1 MTDRTIQRRI
11 HLIRHGETNWNRE
24 KRAQGQQD
32 SVLTDSGKQQAAD
45 LRNRLADFSFDAVY
59 CSSSVRT
66 RETAEILFADSGLD
80 IHYCDELREI
90 HMGPWEG
97 QLYAQLRLSHADQF
111 YAFWNQPDQFA
122 LDGAETYNDVQQRA
136 LQKLQRILDK
146 DPARELAIVSHGVVI
161 KTLLCDIEQRPLSRL
176 WDAPSMH
183 NCAHSIIDLYSDG
196 SRRISVYAD
205 QTYHHDRNN
214 YQ

>member
-1 MTDRTIQRRI
+1 MT
-11 HLIRHGETNWNRE
+11 ET
-24 KRAQGQQD
+24 
-32 SVLTDSGKQQAAD
+32 GKQQAAE
-45 LRNRLADFSFDAVY
+45 LRNRLANFSFDAVY
-59 CSSSVRT
+59 CSSSLRT

-111 YAFWNQPDQFA
+111 HAFWNQPDQFS

-136 LQKLQRILDK
+136 LQKLQHILHN
-146 DPARELAIVSHGVVI
+146 DPGRELAIVSHGVVI
-161 KTLLCDIEQRPLSRL
+161 KTLLCDVEQRPLSRL
-176 WDAPSMH
+176 WEAPSMH
-183 NCAHSIIDLYSDG
+183 NCAQSIVDVYSDG

-205 QTYHHDRNN
+205 QHYHQD
-214 YQ
+214 QKTLQ